1 MSRFLTVALV
11 FKRKKKTHTILTGGV
26 VCFPRKL
33 HLQSGSENRKVS
45 TEENLT

>member
-11 FKRKKKTHTILTGGV
+11 FKKKPHKILTGGV

-45 TEENLT
+45 TEENIT

>member
-1 MSRFLTVALV
+1 MSRFLTDALV
-11 FKRKKKTHTILTGGV
+11 FRRKKHKILTGGV

-33 HLQSGSENRKVS
+33 HLQSGSENRMVS

>member
-11 FKRKKKTHTILTGGV
+11 FKRKKTHKILTGGV

-33 HLQSGSENRKVS
+33 HSQSGSENRKVS